1 MAVFTYR
8 ATDTAAAGEL
18 RGTVAADTPRQARD
32 LLRGRGLTVLDVETS
47 AAAGRDARQD
57 GAGRRPSVLR
67 RIWRGGRPAGHAVT
81 DFIRELATLLSVG
94 LPLHEALS
102 VVARQR
108 SGALYP
114 TILDLRERVASGS
127 SLAGA
132 MRAHSRA
139 FDDLCVNITD
149 VGESS
154 GTLDA
159 SLFRLADFRERS
171 QQLKG
176 RVGTALIYPAIVLM
190 TALFASVFLMTFVV
204 PRVLEPIVEQGQ
216 PLPLP
221 TRVVRAVSQFLIS
234 WWWLLATA
242 AGLILGLL
250 TAAMR
255 RERWRFRWHQTVL
268 RLPLLGDLVRKQE
281 VVRIA
286 VVMSTLLKSGTV
298 FLTAIEIAQ
307 RTTRN
312 LVIRDALG
320 HCGKAV
326 SAGGDI
332 GEALEQTRVFPSTV
346 VQVFALGQQSGKL
359 EAMLDRLAATYD
371 QQVSAAAQRLTAVL
385 EPVLILCL
393 AGLVLFI
400 VLATVLPIL
409 EAGNV
414 IQ

>member
-47 AAAGRDARQD
+47 AAGHDARD
-57 GAGRRPSVLR
+57 NGAGRRLSVWR
-67 RIWRGGRPAGHAVT
+67 RIGLRGRAPAGHAVT

-94 LPLHEALS
+94 LPLHEGLT
-102 VVARQR
+102 VVARQHG
-108 SGALYP
+108 GAFHA
-114 TILDLRERVASGS
+114 TVLDLRERVASGS
-127 SLAGA
+127 SLADA
-132 MRAHSRA
+132 MRAHPRA

-149 VGESS
+149 VGENS

-171 QQLKG
+171 EQLKG
-176 RVGTALIYPAIVLM
+176 RVGTALIYPAIVLV

-204 PRVLEPIVEQGQ
+204 PRVLEPILEQGQ

-221 TRVVRAVSQFLIS
+221 TRVVRAVSGFLVS
-234 WWWLLATA
+234 WGWLLALAAAAA
-242 AGLILGLL
+242 AGLLA
-250 TAAMR
+250 AAMR
-255 RERWRFRWHQTVL
+255 RERWRLRWHQAVL
-268 RLPLLGDLVRKQE
+268 RLPMVGDLVRKQE

-286 VVMSTLLKSGTV
+286 IVMSTLLKSGTV
-298 FLTAIEIAQ
+298 FLAAVAIAQ

-320 HCGKAV
+320 RCAKAV

-332 GEALEQTRVFPSTV
+332 GEALEQTRAFPPTV
-346 VQVFALGQQSGKL
+346 IQVFALGQQSGKL
-359 EAMLDRLAATYD
+359 EAMLDRLAVTYD
-371 QQVSAAAQRLTAVL
+371 QQVSAAAQRLTAIL